1 MKATRLALTI
11 ALAIF
16 LGLSAHSLPAQTA
29 QQLAEMNVLSEKDW
43 TDTLDY
49 QDWLLNVQYWAEHPD
64 SEYAKQFF
72 ADLNLSATDQDA
84 LRSIVSDFNKR
95 HAQLMSEY
103 YAKLD
108 SPDWTSETQVKLV
121 QALVHA
127 TKDAIQRIQTGLSA
141 DGVSRV
147 DAVVL
152 RSTLHSNSG

>member
-1 MKATRLALTI
+1 MKTTRLAMTI

-16 LGLSAHSLPAQTA
+16 LGLSAHSLRAQTT
-29 QQLAEMNVLSEKDW
+29 QQIAEMNALSEKDW

-49 QDWLLNVQYWAEHPD
+49 QDWLLNAQYWTEHSD

-72 ADLNLSATDQDA
+72 AELNLSATDQDA
-84 LRSIVSDFNKR
+84 LRSIVSDFNKQ
-95 HAQLMSEY
+95 HAQLMSDY

-108 SPDWTSETQVKLV
+108 NPDWNSETQVKLI

-147 DAVVL
+147 DAAVL
-152 RSTLHSNSG
+152 RSVLHSEAG